1 MEAATGC
8 SGGMRGL
15 ALGVVLVL
23 SACVRACH
31 GMTDSE
37 DTSVLRALMDQWQ
50 NAPPTW
56 GQSDDPCGDSP
67 WEGVACSSN
76 KVISIKLSTM
86 GIEGALAA
94 DIGQLSGLQSL
105 DLSFN
110 KDLGGVLTP
119 TIGNL
124 KQLTTLILAGCSFH
138 GTIPDE
144 LGSLPKLSYMAL
156 NSNQF
161 SGKIPASLGN
171 LSSLYWFDIADNQLS
186 GPLPISTSDG
196 MGLDK
201 LFNTKHFHFNK
212 NQLSGPIPDA
222 LLSPEMT
229 LIHLLLDGN
238 KFTGSIP
245 DSLGLVST
253 LEVVRLDR
261 NSLSGPVPLNLNNLT
276 KVNELN
282 LANNQLTGPL
292 PDLSGMALL
301 NYVDLSNN
309 TFDPSPSPPW
319 FWKLPQLSAL
329 IIQSGRLYGPVPTRL
344 FSSPQLQQV
353 ILDGNA
359 FNGTLDMG
367 ISISSELSLVSFK
380 DNEFSAYT
388 VTAGYNGTLALA
400 GNPVCE
406 RLPNTPYCNVKQRL
420 EAVPY
425 STSLVK
431 CLSGSCPAGQSLS
444 PQSCA
449 CAYPYQGVMYFR
461 APFFR
466 DVTNG
471 TAFQALEIKLWT
483 KLSLTPGS
491 VYLQDPSFNSDSY
504 MVVQVKLF
512 PSGSS
517 AYFNRSEV
525 IRIGFDLSN
534 QTFKPPKEF
543 GPYYFIA
550 SPYPF
555 PENGSSSKSK
565 GVIIGIAVGCGVL
578 GLALAGAAVY
588 AFVQRRRAQK
598 AKQELG
604 GPFASWARS
613 EERGGAPRLKG
624 ARWFSYEELKK
635 STNNFAEANELGY
648 GGYGKVYR
656 GMLPTGQFIAI
667 KRAQQGS
674 MQGGQEF
681 KTEIELLSRVHHK
694 NLVGLVGFC
703 FEQGEQ
709 MLVYEF
715 IPGGTVRD
723 SLSGKSG
730 LHLDWKKRLRVAL
743 GAARGLAYLHELADP
758 PIIHRDVKSSNIL
771 MDEHLTAKVADFGLS
786 KLVSDSER
794 GHVSTQVKGTL
805 GYLDPEYYMSQQL
818 TEKSDVYSFGVVM
831 LELIVAKQPI
841 EKGKYIVREV
851 KRILDASDTE
861 FCGLKDMIDA
871 RIMNTTSLAAFSK
884 FVQLALKCLD
894 EVATARPSMSDIVK
908 EIEMML
914 QSEGLSSASTSA
926 STSATDFE
934 VTKGAPRHPYNDALL
949 KDKDV
954 STDSFDYSG
963 GYSFQ
968 SKIEPK

>member
-1 MEAATGC
+1 MGFVVVA
-8 SGGMRGL
+8 L
-15 ALGVVLVL
+15 AVGVVLA
-23 SACVRACH
+23 ACVRACH
-31 GMTDSE
+31 GMTDSQ
-37 DTSVLRALMDQWQ
+37 DTSVLRALMDQWH

-67 WEGVACSSN
+67 WEGVTCDNN

-86 GIEGALAA
+86 GIKGILAA
-94 DIGQLSGLQSL
+94 DIGQLSDLQSL

-110 KDLGGVLTP
+110 KDLSGVLTP
-119 TIGNL
+119 NIGNL

-171 LSSLYWFDIADNQLS
+171 LSSLYWFDIADNQMS
-186 GPLPISTSDG
+186 GPLPISTSGG

-201 LFNTKHFHFNK
+201 LLKTKHFHFNK

-222 LLSPEMT
+222 LFSPEMT

-261 NSLSGPVPLNLNNLT
+261 NSLSGPVPSNLKNLT

-282 LANNQLTGPL
+282 LANNQLTGTL
-292 PDLSGMALL
+292 PDLTGMDAL

-309 TFDPSPSPPW
+309 TFDPSPCPAW
-319 FWKLPQLSAL
+319 FWRLPQLSAL
-329 IIQSGRLYGPVPTRL
+329 IIQAGRLYGTVSPRL
-344 FSSPQLQQV
+344 FSDAQLNQL

-359 FNGTLDMG
+359 LNGTLDMG
-367 ISISSELSLVSFK
+367 RSISSELSLVSLK
-380 DNEFSAYT
+380 DNEFSSFI
-388 VTAGYNGTLALA
+388 VTSSYNGTLALA

-406 RLPNTPYCNVKQRL
+406 QARLPNTAAYCNLTQR
-420 EAVPY
+420 AAAAPY

-431 CLSGSCPAGQSLS
+431 CFSGPCPAGQSLS

-449 CAYPYQGVMYFR
+449 CAFPYQGVMYFR

-466 DVTNG
+466 DVGNG
-471 TAFQALEIKLWT
+471 TAFQALESMLWT
-483 KLSLTPGS
+483 KLALTPGS
-491 VYLQDPSFNSDSY
+491 VFLQDPLFDSDSY
-504 MVVQVKLF
+504 MEVQVKLF
-512 PSGSS
+512 PSGGS

-525 IRIGFDLSN
+525 MRIGFDLSN

-555 PENGSSSKSK
+555 PESRSPSKSK

-578 GLALAGAAVY
+578 LVALAAAAVY
-588 AFVQRRRAQK
+588 AVVQRRRAQK
-598 AKQELG
+598 AKAELG

-624 ARWFSYEELKK
+624 ARWFSYEELKR
-635 STNNFAEANELGY
+635 STNNFAEVNELGY

-656 GMLPTGQFIAI
+656 GMLPTGQSIAI

-674 MQGGQEF
+674 MQGGHEF

-715 IPGGTVRD
+715 MPGGTLRD

-841 EKGKYIVREV
+841 EKGKYVVREA
-851 KRILDASDTE
+851 KRLFDASDAE
-861 FCGLKDMIDA
+861 FCGLRGMVDA
-871 RIMNTTSLAAFSK
+871 RIMNTNHLAAFGK
-884 FVQLALKCLD
+884 FVQLALRCVD
-894 EVATARPSMSDIVK
+894 EVATARPSMSEVVK
-908 EIEMML
+908 EIEVML
-914 QSEGLSSASTSA
+914 QGEGLSSSSTSA
-926 STSATDFE
+926 STSATEFD
-934 VTKGAPRHPYNDALL
+934 VTKGAPRHPYNDPLPK

-968 SKIEPK
+968 SKVEPK

>member
-1 MEAATGC
+1 
-8 SGGMRGL
+8 
-15 ALGVVLVL
+15 
-23 SACVRACH
+23 
-31 GMTDSE
+31 
-37 DTSVLRALMDQWQ
+37 MDQWQ

-67 WEGVACSSN
+67 WEGVACISN

-86 GIEGALAA
+86 GIKGVLSA
-94 DIGQLSGLQSL
+94 DIGELSGLQSL

-110 KDLGGVLTP
+110 RDLSGVLTP

-138 GTIPDE
+138 GSIPDE

-156 NSNQF
+156 NLNQF

-171 LSSLYWFDIADNQLS
+171 LSELYWFDIADNQLS
-186 GPLPISTSDG
+186 GPLPISTNGG

-201 LFNTKHFHFNK
+201 LIKTKHFHFNK
-212 NQLSGPIPDA
+212 NQLSGSIPDA
-222 LLSPEMT
+222 IFSPEMT
-229 LIHLLLDGN
+229 LIHLLCDGN
-238 KFTGSIP
+238 KFTGNIP
-245 DSLGLVST
+245 DSLGFVST

-261 NSLSGPVPLNLNNLT
+261 NSLSGPVPANLNNLT

-292 PDLSGMALL
+292 PNLSGMTLL

-309 TFDPSPSPPW
+309 TFDPSESPQW
-319 FWKLPQLSAL
+319 FWRLPQLSAL
-329 IIQSGRLYGPVPTRL
+329 IIQSGMLYGQVPTRL
-344 FSSPQLQQV
+344 FSSPLLQQV
-353 ILDGNA
+353 ILDNNA
-359 FNGTLDMG
+359 FNGTLNMG
-367 ISISSELSLVSFK
+367 NSISSELSIVSFK
-380 DNEFSAYT
+380 NNQFASVMEISS
-388 VTAGYNGTLALA
+388 YNGTLALA
-400 GNPVCE
+400 GNPLCDHQ
-406 RLPNTPYCNVKQRL
+406 PNKPYCNVVQS
-420 EAVPY
+420 APPY

-431 CLSGSCPAGQSLS
+431 CFSRTCPSEQSMS
-444 PQSCA
+444 PQSCM
-449 CAYPYQGVMYFR
+449 CAYPYQGEMFFR

-471 TAFQALEIKLWT
+471 TVFQELESKLWT
-483 KLSLTPGS
+483 KLDLTPGS
-491 VYLQDPSFNSDSY
+491 VYLRDPSFNSDDY
-504 MVVQVKLF
+504 MQIQVRLF
-512 PSGSS
+512 PSGEL
-517 AYFNRSEV
+517 YFNRSEV

-565 GVIIGIAVGCGVL
+565 GVVIGIAVGCGVL
-578 GLALAGAAVY
+578 AIALVGAAVY
-588 AFVQRRRAQK
+588 ALVQRRRAQK
-598 AKQELG
+598 AREELG

-667 KRAQQGS
+667 KRAQLGS

-715 IPGGTVRD
+715 MSGGTLRD

-730 LHLDWKKRLRVAL
+730 LHLDWKKRLRVTL

-786 KLVSDSER
+786 KLVSDSEK

-831 LELIVAKQPI
+831 LELIIAKQPI

-851 KRILDASDTE
+851 KRAFDISDTE
-861 FCGLKDMIDA
+861 FCGLKDMIDTK
-871 RIMNTTSLAAFSK
+871 ILNTNHLAAFSK
-884 FVQLALKCLD
+884 FVQLALRCVE
-894 EVATARPSMSDIVK
+894 EVAGARPPMSDVVK

-926 STSATDFE
+926 STSATDFD
-934 VTKGAPRHPYNDALL
+934 VTKGAPRHPYNDPLPK
-949 KDKDV
+949 KDKDM

-968 SKIEPK
+968 SNIEPK

>member
-1 MEAATGC
+1 MGFVVVA
-8 SGGMRGL
+8 L
-15 ALGVVLVL
+15 AVGVVLA
-23 SACVRACH
+23 ACVRACH
-31 GMTDSE
+31 GMTDSQ
-37 DTSVLRALMDQWQ
+37 DTSVLRALMDQWH

-67 WEGVACSSN
+67 WEGVTCDNN

-86 GIEGALAA
+86 GIKGILAA
-94 DIGQLSGLQSL
+94 DIGQLSDLQSL

-110 KDLGGVLTP
+110 KDLSGVLTP
-119 TIGNL
+119 NIGNL
-124 KQLTTLILAGCSFH
+124 KQLTTLLVPDLILAGCSFH

-171 LSSLYWFDIADNQLS
+171 LSSLYWFDIADNQMS
-186 GPLPISTSDG
+186 GPLPISTSGG

-201 LFNTKHFHFNK
+201 LLKTKHFHFNK

-222 LLSPEMT
+222 LFSPEMT

-261 NSLSGPVPLNLNNLT
+261 NSLSGPVPSNLKNLT

-282 LANNQLTGPL
+282 LANNQLTGTL
-292 PDLSGMALL
+292 PDLTGMDAL

-309 TFDPSPSPPW
+309 TFDPSPCPAW
-319 FWKLPQLSAL
+319 FWRLPQLSAL
-329 IIQSGRLYGPVPTRL
+329 IIQAGRLYGTVSPRL
-344 FSSPQLQQV
+344 FSDAQLNQL

-359 FNGTLDMG
+359 LNGTLDMG
-367 ISISSELSLVSFK
+367 RSISSELSLVSLK
-380 DNEFSAYT
+380 DNEFSSFI
-388 VTAGYNGTLALA
+388 VTSSYNGTLALA

-406 RLPNTPYCNVKQRL
+406 QARLPNTAAYCNLTQR
-420 EAVPY
+420 AAAAPY
-425 STSLVK
+425 STSL
-431 CLSGSCPAGQSLS
+431 
-444 PQSCA
+444 
-449 CAYPYQGVMYFR
+449 
-461 APFFR
+461 
-466 DVTNG
+466 
-471 TAFQALEIKLWT
+471 
-483 KLSLTPGS
+483 
-491 VYLQDPSFNSDSY
+491 DPLFDSDSY
-504 MVVQVKLF
+504 MEVQVKLF
-512 PSGSS
+512 PSGGS

-525 IRIGFDLSN
+525 MRIGFDLSN

-555 PENGSSSKSK
+555 PESRSPSKSK

-578 GLALAGAAVY
+578 LVALAAAAVY
-588 AFVQRRRAQK
+588 AVVQRRRAQK
-598 AKQELG
+598 AKAELG

-624 ARWFSYEELKK
+624 ARWFSYEELKR
-635 STNNFAEANELGY
+635 STNNFAEVNELGY

-656 GMLPTGQFIAI
+656 GMLPTGQSIAI

-674 MQGGQEF
+674 MQGGHEF

-715 IPGGTVRD
+715 MPGGTLRD

-841 EKGKYIVREV
+841 EKGKYVVREA
-851 KRILDASDTE
+851 KRLFDASDAE
-861 FCGLKDMIDA
+861 FCGLRGMVDA
-871 RIMNTTSLAAFSK
+871 RIMNTNHLAAFGK
-884 FVQLALKCLD
+884 FVQLALRCVD
-894 EVATARPSMSDIVK
+894 EVATARPSMSEVVK
-908 EIEMML
+908 EIEVML
-914 QSEGLSSASTSA
+914 QGEGLSSSSTSA
-926 STSATDFE
+926 STSATEFD
-934 VTKGAPRHPYNDALL
+934 VTKGAPRHPYNDPLPK

-968 SKIEPK
+968 SKVEPK

>member
-1 MEAATGC
+1 
-8 SGGMRGL
+8 
-15 ALGVVLVL
+15 
-23 SACVRACH
+23 
-31 GMTDSE
+31 
-37 DTSVLRALMDQWQ
+37 MDQWQ

-67 WEGVACSSN
+67 WEGVACNNS
-76 KVISIKLSTM
+76 KVTSIKLSTM
-86 GIEGALAA
+86 GIKGNLDA
-94 DIGQLSGLQSL
+94 DLGQLSGLQSL

-110 KDLGGVLTP
+110 KDLSGVLTP

-124 KQLTTLILAGCSFH
+124 KQLVTLILAGCSFH
-138 GTIPDE
+138 GNIPDE

-171 LSSLYWFDIADNQLS
+171 LSNLYWFDVADNQLS
-186 GPLPISTSDG
+186 GPLPISTNGG

-201 LFNTKHFHFNK
+201 LIKTKHFHFNK
-212 NQLSGPIPDA
+212 NQLSGSIPDA
-222 LLSPEMT
+222 LFSPEMT
-229 LIHLLLDGN
+229 LIHLLFDGN

-245 DSLGLVST
+245 DSLGFVST

-261 NSLSGPVPLNLNNLT
+261 NSLSGSVPTNLNNLT

-292 PDLSGMALL
+292 PDLSRMTLL

-309 TFDPSPSPPW
+309 TFDPSESPQW
-319 FWKLPQLSAL
+319 FGRLPQLSAL
-329 IIQSGRLYGPVPTRL
+329 IIQSGTLYGPVPIRL

-353 ILDGNA
+353 ILDNNA

-367 ISISSELSLVSFK
+367 NSINSELSMVSFK
-380 DNEFSAYT
+380 NNRFAS
-388 VTAGYNGTLALA
+388 VMISSYNGTLALA
-400 GNPVCE
+400 GNPVCDHQ
-406 RLPNTPYCNVKQRL
+406 PNSPYCNVVQS
-420 EAVPY
+420 APSPPY

-431 CLSGSCPAGQSLS
+431 CFSGTCPSEQSMS
-444 PQSCA
+444 PQSCM
-449 CAYPYQGVMYFR
+449 CAYPYQGEMFFR
-461 APFFR
+461 APLFG
-466 DVTNG
+466 DATNS
-471 TAFQALEIKLWT
+471 TVFQELESKLWT
-483 KLSLTPGS
+483 KLDLTPGS
-491 VYLQDPSFNSDSY
+491 VYLQDPFFNHDSY
-504 MVVQVKLF
+504 MQVKVKLF
-512 PSGSS
+512 PSGEL
-517 AYFNRSEV
+517 YFNRSEV

-555 PENGSSSKSK
+555 PDNGSSSKSK
-565 GVIIGIAVGCGVL
+565 GVVIGIAVGCGVL
-578 GLALAGAAVY
+578 VIALVGAAVY
-588 AFVQRRRAQK
+588 ALVQRRRAQK
-598 AKQELG
+598 AREELG

-624 ARWFSYEELKK
+624 ARWFSYEELKR

-667 KRAQQGS
+667 KRAQLGS

-715 IPGGTVRD
+715 MSSGTLRD

-786 KLVSDSER
+786 KLVSDSEK

-831 LELIVAKQPI
+831 LELIIAKQPI

-851 KRILDASDTE
+851 KRAFDISDTE
-861 FCGLKDMIDA
+861 FCGLKDMIDT
-871 RIMNTTSLAAFSK
+871 RIMNTNHLAAFSK
-884 FVQLALKCLD
+884 FVQLALRCVE
-894 EVATARPSMSDIVK
+894 EVAGARPPMSDVVK

-926 STSATDFE
+926 STSATDFD
-934 VTKGAPRHPYNDALL
+934 VTKGAPRHPYNDPLPK
-949 KDKDV
+949 KDKDM